1 MKKAVVDLTGCK
13 DLRDLHKRFKAA
25 LEFPDHYGENLDA
38 FWDCISA
45 DCDVNF
51 VTVVGSETVAENLKE
66 TLKIMFQ
73 IMERNK
79 KSWEVY
85 DGSCGY
91 EIVN

>member
-1 MKKAVVDLTGCK
+1 MKKAVVDVTNCK
-13 DLRDLHKRFKAA
+13 RLDDLHKRFKIA
-25 LEFPDHYGENLDA
+25 LGFPDHYGENLDA

-79 KSWEVY
+79 KSWA
-85 DGSCGY
+85 GSRCPFDY
-91 EIVN
+91 EIIN